1 MSTNYVD
8 ISGSWSC
15 PARAGKILK
24 ITQTGAAGRCVL
36 ASESW
41 TFEVKERVATISNG
55 ITGVVSQDG
64 KVIIWSNG
72 YTYTRASPAKVTYGG
87 AKVTVKSWKGD
98 YLHRPDSAKGVTTWG
113 TGVGN
118 EWTLEQLD
126 SGTITLK
133 SWKGDYLHR
142 PDSANDVTTWGT
154 GIGNEWTIEIIERTQ
169 KLINVKSITRADD
182 VPHLWGAVDTAGIAG
197 VPIAFLELTW
207 VDQGWGN
214 RKGHIHGRK
223 DGGAWVGISTDA
235 AEHELTRESFEI
247 PAALLGGK
255 IELGYSVGSGGE
267 HKLFITDAEVEI
279 KSSA

>member
-24 ITQTGAAGRCVL
+24 ITQTGAAGRCLL

-72 YTYTRASPAKVTYGG
+72 YTYTRATNFIESCHTGRYLFEAAPDGDVSSKREAEGGWIHENNKPVLTADANYYNRAHWKINAVPHVAKVIRQ
-87 AKVTVKSWKGD
+87 S
-98 YLHRPDSAKGVTTWG
+98 
-113 TGVGN
+113 
-118 EWTLEQLD
+118 
-126 SGTITLK
+126 
-133 SWKGDYLHR
+133 
-142 PDSANDVTTWGT
+142 
-154 GIGNEWTIEIIERTQ
+154 
-169 KLINVKSITRADD
+169 LINVKSITRADD

-255 IELGYSVGSGGE
+255 LELGYSVGSGGE